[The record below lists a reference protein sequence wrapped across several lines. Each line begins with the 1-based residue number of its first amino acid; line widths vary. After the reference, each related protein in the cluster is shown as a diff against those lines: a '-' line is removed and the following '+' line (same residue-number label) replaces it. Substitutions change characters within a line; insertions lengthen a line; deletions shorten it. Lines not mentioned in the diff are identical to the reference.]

1 MMKNVWNR
9 YKSLALSYV
18 LIKGML
24 ALIIIFAVAL
34 PFLSQMYCDTLVAQ
48 TADKIK
54 IPLIVSLYI
63 ATVPVFLAVL
73 SLDRLL
79 SNIKKDVVFDRANV
93 KYLRHISWCCYFA
106 GAVFVFLGFYI
117 FLSFIIA
124 IASLFFG
131 LIIRVVK
138 NLFCEAVEIKSEND
152 LTI

>member
-1 MMKNVWNR
+1 MKNVWNR
-9 YKSLALSYV
+9 YKSLALSHV
-18 LIKGML
+18 LVKAML

-34 PFLSQMYCDTLVAQ
+34 PFISQMYCDTLVAE
-48 TADKIK
+48 TAEKIK

-63 ATVPVFLAVL
+63 ATVPVFFAVL

-79 SNIKKDVVFDRANV
+79 SNIKKDIVFDRTNV
-93 KYLRHISWCCYFA
+93 KYLRHISWCCYIA

-124 IASLFFG
+124 IAAIFFG

>member
-1 MMKNVWNR
+1 MKNVWNR

-18 LIKGML
+18 LVKGML
-24 ALIIIFAVAL
+24 ALIIIFAVVL
-34 PFLSQMYCDTLVAQ
+34 PFISQMYCDTLVAE
-48 TADKIK
+48 TAEKIK

-79 SNIKKDVVFDRANV
+79 SNIKKDIVFDRTNV
-93 KYLRHISWCCYFA
+93 KYLRHISWCCYIA
-106 GAVFVFLGFYI
+106 GAVFIFLGFYI

-124 IASLFFG
+124 IAAIFFG

>member
-1 MMKNVWNR
+1 MKNIWNR
-9 YKSLALSYV
+9 YRSLALSYV
-18 LIKGML
+18 LVKAML
-24 ALIIIFAVAL
+24 ALIVIFAIAL
-34 PFLSQMYCDTLVAQ
+34 PFLSQMYCDTLVAE
-48 TADKIK
+48 TASKIK
-54 IPLIVSLYI
+54 TPLIVSLYV
-63 ATVPVFLAVL
+63 ASVPVFLAVL

-79 SNIKKDVVFDRANV
+79 ANIKKDVVFDRTNV
-93 KYLRHISWCCYFA
+93 KYLRHISWCCYGA

-124 IASLFFG
+124 IAAIFFG